1 MFLIEKNKN
10 MKKIVKYL
18 LRTVLVLFV
27 LLNVVVMFHA
37 YKFTHFY
44 EPGEVTIK
52 TEAEKTGWDRTKEM
66 LFGINTVKQKN
77 VVPDSSFHTVKITTE
92 DDFTLDAWEVKTPN
106 AKGTVAMFHGHASKK
121 SALLTEAA
129 SFRELGYNTLL
140 VDLRAHG
147 NSQGNTCTIGYNEG
161 ADVKA
166 SYDYLQKN
174 GEKNIVLYGISLG
187 ASTITKAM
195 NDYTITPSKIII
207 ELPFGTLAE
216 AVSGRV
222 KMMGLPAQ
230 PVATLLTFW
239 GGTLHGFWAF
249 SMKPA
254 EYAKK
259 INCPTLLNSGKNDPR
274 ATPKEINDIYTNLAG
289 VKKQVVFENSAH
301 ESLCKKEH
309 EKWMANVTEF
319 LK

>member
-1 MFLIEKNKN
+1 
-10 MKKIVKYL
+10 MKKILKYL

-27 LLNVVVMFHA
+27 LLNVIVMFHA

-44 EPGEVTIK
+44 EPGEVTVIPQ
-52 TEAEKTGWDRTKEM
+52 AEKNGWDVTKEM
-66 LFGINTVKQKN
+66 LFGINSVKQKN
-77 VVPDSSFHTVKITTE
+77 VAPDSSFTTVKIKTE
-92 DDFTLDAWEVKTPN
+92 DDFTLDAWLVKTPN

-121 SALLTEAA
+121 SAILMEAA

-147 NSQGNTCTIGYNEG
+147 NSEGNTCTIGYNEG

-166 SYDYLQKN
+166 SYDYLQKS
-174 GEKNIVLYGISLG
+174 GEKNILFYGISLG
-187 ASTITKAM
+187 AATITKAM
-195 NDYTITPSKIII
+195 NDYAITPSKIII
-207 ELPFGTLAE
+207 ELPFGSLPE

-230 PVATLLTFW
+230 PIATMLTFW
-239 GGTLHGFWAF
+239 GGVMHGFWAYN
-249 SMKPA
+249 MKPS

-259 INCPTLLNSGKNDPR
+259 IKCPTLVQSGKNDPR
-274 ATPKEINDIYTNLAG
+274 ATEKEITDIYSNLAG
-289 VKKQVVFENSAH
+289 VKKLVVYDSCAH
-301 ESLCKKEH
+301 ESLCTKEH
-309 EKWMANVTEF
+309 VKWMANVTEF

>member
-1 MFLIEKNKN
+1 
-10 MKKIVKYL
+10 MKKIAKYL
-18 LRTVLVLFV
+18 LRTLLVIFV
-27 LLNVVVMFHA
+27 LLNVIVMFHA

-44 EPGEVTIK
+44 EPGEVTVK
-52 TEAEKTGWDRTKEM
+52 PQAEKTSWDVTKEI
-66 LFGINTVKQKN
+66 LFGINTIKQKN
-77 VVPDSSFHTVKITTE
+77 IAPDSSFATVKIKTE
-92 DDFTLDAWEVKTPN
+92 DDFTLDAWHVKIPN

-121 SALLTEAA
+121 SAILMEAA

-147 NSQGNTCTIGYNEG
+147 NSEGNTCTIGYNEG

-187 ASTITKAM
+187 AATITKAM
-195 NDYTITPSKIII
+195 NDYSIAPIKIIV
-207 ELPFGTLAE
+207 EMSFGTLPE

-230 PVATLLTFW
+230 PVSTLLTFW
-239 GGTLHGFWAF
+239 GGVSHGFWAY

-254 EYAKK
+254 EYVKK
-259 INCPTLLNSGKNDPR
+259 IKCPTLVQWGKNDPR
-274 ATPKEINDIYTNLAG
+274 VTEKETNDLYANLTS
-289 VKKQVVFENSAH
+289 VKKLVVYENSGH
-301 ESLCKKEH
+301 ESLCTKEH
-309 EKWMANVTEF
+309 EKWMTNVTEF

>member
-1 MFLIEKNKN
+1 
-10 MKKIVKYL
+10 MKKILKYL
-18 LRTVLVLFV
+18 LRTALVLFV
-27 LLNVVVMFHA
+27 LLNVVVLFHA

-52 TEAEKTGWDRTKEM
+52 PNEQKTGWDKTKEM

-77 VVPDSSFHTVKITTE
+77 IAPDSSFETIKITTE
-92 DDFTLDAWEVKTPN
+92 DDFKLDAWLVKIPN

-121 SALLTEAA
+121 SALLMEAQ

-147 NSQGNTCTIGYNEG
+147 NSEGNTCTIGYNEG

-166 SYDYLQKN
+166 SYDYLQKR

-187 ASTITKAM
+187 AATITKAM
-195 NDYTITPSKIII
+195 NDYTIAPSKIII
-207 ELPFGTLAE
+207 ELPFGSLPE
-216 AVSGRV
+216 AVAGRV

-230 PVATLLTFW
+230 PVATMLTFW
-239 GGTLHGFWAF
+239 GGVLHGFWAF
-249 SMKPA
+249 NMVPS

-259 INCPTLLNSGKNDPR
+259 IKCPTLLNSGKNDPR
-274 ATPKEINDIYTNLAG
+274 ATPKEINDIYNNLAG

-301 ESLCKKEH
+301 ESLCTKEH
-309 EKWMANVTEF
+309 EKWMANVSQF
-319 LK
+319 LQ

>member
-1 MFLIEKNKN
+1 
-10 MKKIVKYL
+10 MKKLAKYL
-18 LRTVLVLFV
+18 LRTVLVIFI
-27 LLNVVVMFHA
+27 LLNVIVMFHA

-44 EPGEVTIK
+44 EPGEITVK

-77 VVPDSSFHTVKITTE
+77 IAPDSSFKDIKITTE
-92 DDFTLDAWEVKTPN
+92 DNFKLDAWLVTVPN
-106 AKGTVAMFHGHASKK
+106 AKGTVAMFHGHAGKK
-121 SALLTEAA
+121 TGLLTEAA

-147 NSQGNTCTIGYNEG
+147 NSEGNTCTIGYNEG

-174 GEKNIVLYGISLG
+174 GEKNIIFYGISLG
-187 ASTITKAM
+187 AATITKAM
-195 NDYTITPSKIII
+195 NDYTIAPSKIII
-207 ELPFGTLAE
+207 ELPFGSLPE
-216 AVSGRV
+216 AVAGRV

-230 PVATLLTFW
+230 PIATMLTFW
-239 GGTLHGFWAF
+239 GGVMHGFWAF
-249 SMKPA
+249 NMKPS

-259 INCPTLLNSGKNDPR
+259 IKCPTLLNSGKNDPR
-274 ATPKEINDIYTNLAG
+274 ATPKEIEDIYNNLAG
-289 VKKQVVFENSAH
+289 VKKLVVYENSVH
-301 ESLCKKEH
+301 ESLCAKEH
-309 EKWMANVTEF
+309 EKWMANISEF

>member
-1 MFLIEKNKN
+1 
-10 MKKIVKYL
+10 MKKLLKYL
-18 LRTVLVLFV
+18 LRTILVIFV
-27 LLNVVVMFHA
+27 LLNTIVMFHA

-52 TEAEKTGWDRTKEM
+52 PNEAKTGWDKTKEL
-66 LFGINTVKQKN
+66 LFGINTIKQKN
-77 VVPDSSFHTVKITTE
+77 IIPDSSFKTVKITSE
-92 DDFTLDAWEVKTPN
+92 DNFALDAMQANVPN

-121 SALLTEAA
+121 TALLKEAA
-129 SFRELGYNTLL
+129 SFNELGYNTLL

-147 NSQGNTCTIGYNEG
+147 NSEGNTCTIGYNEG

-187 ASTITKAM
+187 AACITKAM

-207 ELPFGTLAE
+207 ELPFGSLPE
-216 AVSGRV
+216 AVNGRV

-230 PVATLLTFW
+230 PVGTMLTFW
-239 GGTLHGFWAF
+239 GGVLHGFWAF
-249 SMKPA
+249 NMKPS

-259 INCPTLLNSGKNDPR
+259 ITCPTLLNSGKNDPR
-274 ATPKEINDIYTNLAG
+274 ATEKEIQDIYTNLAG
-289 VKKQVVFENSAH
+289 VKKQVIFENSAH
-301 ESLCKKEH
+301 ESLCTKEH
-309 EKWMANVTEF
+309 EKWMVNVTEF

>member
-1 MFLIEKNKN
+1 
-10 MKKIVKYL
+10 MKKIAKYL
-18 LRTVLVLFV
+18 LRTVLVIFV
-27 LLNVVVMFHA
+27 LLNVIVMFHA

-44 EPGEVTIK
+44 EPGEITVK

-77 VVPDSSFHTVKITTE
+77 VAPDSSFADVKITTE
-92 DDFTLDAWEVKTPN
+92 DNFVLDAWHTKIPN
-106 AKGTVAMFHGHASKK
+106 AKGTVALFHGHASKK
-121 SALLTEAA
+121 SALLKEAA
-129 SFRELGYNTLL
+129 SFNELGYNTLL

-147 NSQGNTCTIGYNEG
+147 NSEGNTCTIGYNEG

-174 GEKNIVLYGISLG
+174 GEKNVVFYGISLG
-187 ASTITKAM
+187 AATITKAM
-195 NDYTITPSKIII
+195 NDYTIAPSKIII
-207 ELPFGTLAE
+207 ELPFGSLPE

-230 PVATLLTFW
+230 PISTMLTFW
-239 GGTLHGFWAF
+239 GGVFHGFWAF
-249 SMKPA
+249 NMKPS

-259 INCPTLLNSGKNDPR
+259 ITCPTLLNSGKFDPR
-274 ATPKEINDIYTNLAG
+274 ATEKEINDIFTNLAG
-289 VKKQVVFENSAH
+289 AKKRVVFENSAH
-301 ESLCKKEH
+301 ESLCTKEH
-309 EKWMANVTEF
+309 EKWMANVSEF

>member
-1 MFLIEKNKN
+1 
-10 MKKIVKYL
+10 MKKIAKYL
-18 LRTVLVLFV
+18 LKTLLVVFV
-27 LLNVVVMFHA
+27 LLNVIVMFHA

-44 EPGEVTIK
+44 EPGEVTVK
-52 TEAEKTGWDRTKEM
+52 PQAEKTSWDVTKEI
-66 LFGINTVKQKN
+66 LFGINTIKQKN
-77 VVPDSSFHTVKITTE
+77 IAPDSSFATVKIKTE
-92 DDFTLDAWEVKTPN
+92 DDFTLDAWHVKIPN

-121 SALLTEAA
+121 SAILMEAA

-147 NSQGNTCTIGYNEG
+147 NSEGNTCTIGYNEG

-187 ASTITKAM
+187 AATITKAM
-195 NDYTITPSKIII
+195 NDYSITPSKIIV
-207 ELPFGTLAE
+207 EMSFGTLPE

-230 PVATLLTFW
+230 PVSTLLTFW
-239 GGTLHGFWAF
+239 GGVSHGFWAY

-254 EYAKK
+254 EYVKK
-259 INCPTLLNSGKNDPR
+259 IKCPTLVQWGKNDPR
-274 ATPKEINDIYTNLAG
+274 VTEKETNDLYANLTS
-289 VKKQVVFENSAH
+289 VKKLVVYENCGH
-301 ESLCKKEH
+301 ESLCTKEH
-309 EKWMANVTEF
+309 EKWMTNITEF

>member
-1 MFLIEKNKN
+1 
-10 MKKIVKYL
+10 MKKLIKYL
-18 LRTVLVLFV
+18 LRTALVIFA
-27 LLNVVVMFHA
+27 LLNVIVMFHA

-44 EPGEVTIK
+44 EPGEVTVK
-52 TEAEKTGWDRTKEM
+52 PQAEKTSWDVTKEI
-66 LFGINTVKQKN
+66 LFGINTIKQKN
-77 VVPDSSFHTVKITTE
+77 IAPDSSFATVKIKTE
-92 DDFTLDAWEVKTPN
+92 DDFTLDAWHVKIPN

-121 SALLTEAA
+121 SAILMEAA

-147 NSQGNTCTIGYNEG
+147 NSEGNTCTIGYNEG

-187 ASTITKAM
+187 AATITKAM
-195 NDYTITPSKIII
+195 NDYNIAPSKIIV
-207 ELPFGTLAE
+207 EMSFGTLPE

-230 PVATLLTFW
+230 PVSTLLTFW
-239 GGTLHGFWAF
+239 GGVSHGFWAY

-254 EYAKK
+254 EYVKK
-259 INCPTLLNSGKNDPR
+259 IKCPTLVQWGKNDPR
-274 ATPKEINDIYTNLAG
+274 VTEKETNDLYANLTS
-289 VKKQVVFENSAH
+289 VKKLVVYENCGH
-301 ESLCKKEH
+301 ESLCTKEH
-309 EKWMANVTEF
+309 EKWMTNITEF

>member
-1 MFLIEKNKN
+1 
-10 MKKIVKYL
+10 MKKLLKYL
-18 LRTVLVLFV
+18 LRTVLVIFV
-27 LLNVVVMFHA
+27 LLNVIVMFHA

-44 EPGEVTIK
+44 EPGEVTVK
-52 TEAEKTGWDRTKEM
+52 TEAEKTGMDRTKEM

-77 VVPDSSFHTVKITTE
+77 IAPDSTFKTIKITTE
-92 DDFTLDAWEVKTPN
+92 DNFALDAWLVNVPN

-121 SALLTEAA
+121 SALLAEAA

-147 NSQGNTCTIGYNEG
+147 NSEGNTCTIGYNEG

-166 SYDYLQKN
+166 SYDYLQKS
-174 GEKNIVLYGISLG
+174 GEKNIILYGISLG
-187 ASTITKAM
+187 AATITKAM
-195 NDYTITPSKIII
+195 NDYAITPSKIII
-207 ELPFGTLAE
+207 ELPFGSLPE

-230 PVATLLTFW
+230 PISTLLTFW
-239 GGTLHGFWAF
+239 GGAMHGFWAF
-249 SMKPA
+249 NMMPS

-259 INCPTLLNSGKNDPR
+259 IKCPTLLNCGKNDPR
-274 ATPKEINDIYTNLAG
+274 ATAKEINDIYTNLAG

-301 ESLCKKEH
+301 ESLCTKEH